1 MADKPNAGAQCPALT
16 LDLVDGP
23 RVRRVTL
30 PDGIDTP
37 YAVVLMY
44 RGHW

>member
-1 MADKPNAGAQCPALT
+1 MSDKLDAGSQFPATALQL
-16 LDLVDGP
+16 LDGS
-23 RVRRVTL
+23 RVTIPQDL
-30 PDGIDTP
+30 ATR

>member
-1 MADKPNAGAQCPALT
+1 MTEKLDAGAQFPALT
-16 LDLVDGP
+16 LDLVDG
-23 RVRRVTL
+23 RKVTL

>member
-1 MADKPNAGAQCPALT
+1 MAGKLDAGAQFPALT

-23 RVRRVTL
+23 GVRRVTL
-30 PDGIDTP
+30 PDDIDTP